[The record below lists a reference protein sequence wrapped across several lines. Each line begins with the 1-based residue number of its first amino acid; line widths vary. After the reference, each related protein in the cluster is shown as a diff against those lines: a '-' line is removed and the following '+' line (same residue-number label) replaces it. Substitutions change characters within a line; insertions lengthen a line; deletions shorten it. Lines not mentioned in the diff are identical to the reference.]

1 MNKEDNGGL
10 FFAGLFIAAGMM
22 LAGYFV
28 SQTLYNAK
36 VALNTAEV
44 KGLAE
49 RQVSADRANWEIR
62 YTVTGANRNELPELY
77 KKAEQQQQTIV
88 ALLAEAG
95 FAEDEIDLGVLD
107 YSSREF
113 RDETQK
119 LVDQK
124 HMLTGT
130 IAVDTD
136 KVALVSTVR
145 SRTNKLMAQ
154 GIDLENRA
162 PRYRF
167 TQLNAVKP
175 EMLREAT
182 KNARLAANEFADNA
196 GVTVGGIRNARQGGF
211 IVRDAGEEYGD
222 TKKVEKD
229 VRVVTTITFYLT
241 E

>member
-62 YTVTGANRNELPELY
+62 YTVTGASRNELPELY

-95 FAEDEIDLGVLD
+95 FAEGEIDLGVLD